1 MDGVEASRIIEATLK
16 EISKQHGI
24 ELTTLSEAHRPIL
37 MALREEVAGKLAIA
51 EKRRNSYWI
60 VMITLFVVVAVFLFW
75 LGIFVK
81 AFGDLYVGGLCS
93 VFARGLRFD
102 CLGCVVKKTS

>member
-1 MDGVEASRIIEATLK
+1 MLIAFLIG
-16 EISKQHGI
+16 
-24 ELTTLSEAHRPIL
+24 
-37 MALREEVAGKLAIA
+37 LAIVIA
-51 EKRRNSYWI
+51 GFIAYWI

-75 LGIFVK
+75 LGIFAK